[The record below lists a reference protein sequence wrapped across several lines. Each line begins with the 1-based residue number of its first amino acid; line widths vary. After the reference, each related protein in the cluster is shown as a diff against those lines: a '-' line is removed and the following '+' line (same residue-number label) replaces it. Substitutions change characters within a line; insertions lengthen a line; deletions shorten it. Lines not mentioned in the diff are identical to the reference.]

1 MEQMRYNL
9 LFRWFVGLA
18 IEDDAWDHSVF
29 SKNRDRLLEHE
40 VVEALFTEVM
50 GLSDKRGL
58 LSREHFSVVGTLIQ
72 TWGIANAQAVDIIFA
87 GKQTIDGDTAQV
99 GPAIAMRLGVQLLTY
114 VSRIVE
120 TDLDARTIVVE
131 RRAEGGV
138 QVLKT
143 ALPCLVTMLEN
154 TNELRFATLPAMI
167 HAAGFPVRKWN
178 REQAGI
184 EDVSKVGLKGSP
196 TVVSKVFAPTPR
208 DEKAEMLE
216 LDASSLRDVSL
227 KLVHKIF
234 ARHPTLEADLL
245 MKRAS

>member
-1 MEQMRYNL
+1 MRHLSSAEDFLRFFDIAFDEKAVNVSRLHFLKRFFQYIEQQK
-9 LFRWFVGLA
+9 GLPRNNATAVLALAAA
-18 IEDDAWDHSVF
+18 I
-29 SKNRDRLLEHE
+29 R
-40 VVEALFTEVM
+40 
-50 GLSDKRGL
+50 
-58 LSREHFSVVGTLIQ
+58 Q
-72 TWGIANAQAVDIIFA
+72 IANAQAVHIIFA

-99 GPAIAMRLGVQLLTY
+99 GPGIARRLGVQLLTY

-120 TDLDARTIVVE
+120 TDLDARTVVVE
-131 RRAEGGV
+131 RCAEGGV

-143 ALPCLVTMLEN
+143 ALPCLVTTLEN
-154 TNELRFATLPAMI
+154 TNELRFATLPATI

-184 EDVSKVGLKGSP
+184 EDVSKIGLKGSP
-196 TVVSKVFAPTPR
+196 TVVRKVFGPTPR

-227 KLVHKIF
+227 KLVHEIF
-234 ARHPTLEADLL
+234 ARHPTLEANLL